1 MQLTRRRLL
10 LLSAI
15 SVGLVPFTGC
25 AEQSDDPTP
34 GDGSG
39 SGSGDGSGDG
49 SGSGEGSGTTAATHL
64 RVKGPWVM
72 VTGATQVRL
81 RCETN
86 TDAPLT
92 VTLRAPDGTEVVGNT
107 EQETRELSPAWP
119 RPGLRSAFPD
129 QAGASTLHD
138 ITLSDLTAGLRYT
151 YTLTGPGFESVS
163 GSFRAPPASGDE
175 VRVLFV
181 ADTMWP
187 GSEKVGPRAAALG
200 GDLFLHGGDI
210 QYYENPVDTW
220 NGYFAYFGDVMAS
233 MASHHAIGNHE
244 YEAFG
249 EFESHFERLFGGQ
262 GEPTGTVDYHA
273 FNFGSARFVFLNSEA
288 DFGPSG
294 TAQMAWFDEEL
305 RAADGDPAI
314 RTVIVVFHR
323 PFYTFGKSKPD
334 FSLRDYFQPRFTS
347 SKVRLVLTGHNHGYE
362 RFLIG
367 DIHYIVDA
375 GGGALLTNINAA
387 RADVLAV
394 YPDEESQRL
403 VASSSY
409 GVSAI
414 TIAGDGSIRV
424 ERVNER
430 GEPTDS
436 YTVSAP

>member
-10 LLSAI
+10 ILSAL
-15 SVGLVPFTGC
+15 SVGLVPFAGC
-25 AEQSDDPTP
+25 VEQSDDANA
-34 GDGSG
+34 GAGSG
-39 SGSGDGSGDG
+39 SGEGSGSGDG
-49 SGSGEGSGTTAATHL
+49 SGSGEGSGSVAATHL
-64 RVKGPWVM
+64 RMKGPWVM

-92 VTLRAPDGTEVVGNT
+92 VTLRAPDGTEVVGTT
-107 EQETRELSPAWP
+107 EQETRELAPDWP
-119 RPGLRSAFPD
+119 RRGIRSDHPD
-129 QAGASTLHD
+129 KAGPSTLHD
-138 ITLSDLTAGLRYT
+138 ITLSDLTPGLQYS
-151 YTLTGPGFESVS
+151 YTLTAAQFETAS
-163 GSFRAPPASGDE
+163 GTFRAPPAPGEE

-187 GSEKVGPRAAALG
+187 GSEKVGPVVAALG

-220 NGYFAYFGDVMAS
+220 NGYFAYFGGVMAS
-233 MASHHAIGNHE
+233 MAAHHAIGNHE

-273 FNFGSARFVFLNSEA
+273 FTFGSARFVFLNSEA
-288 DFGPSG
+288 DFGPTG
-294 TAQMAWFDEEL
+294 TTQMAWFEEEL

-323 PFYTFGKSKPD
+323 PVYTFGKSNPD
-334 FSLRDYFQPRFTS
+334 FTVRDYFHPRFLA

-362 RFLIG
+362 RFLVDG
-367 DIHYIVDA
+367 IHYVVDA
-375 GGGALLTNINAA
+375 GGGALLTNINDT
-387 RADVLAV
+387 RAEVLAV
-394 YPDEESQRL
+394 YPDEESKRL

-424 ERVNER
+424 ERVTER
-430 GEPTDS
+430 GVVTDS

>member
-1 MQLTRRRLL
+1 
-10 LLSAI
+10 
-15 SVGLVPFTGC
+15 VGT
-25 AEQSDDPTP
+25 
-34 GDGSG
+34 
-39 SGSGDGSGDG
+39 
-49 SGSGEGSGTTAATHL
+49 
-64 RVKGPWVM
+64 
-72 VTGATQVRL
+72 
-81 RCETN
+81 
-86 TDAPLT
+86 
-92 VTLRAPDGTEVVGNT
+92 T
-107 EQETRELSPAWP
+107 EQETRELAPDWP
-119 RPGLRSAFPD
+119 RRGLRSDHPD
-129 QAGASTLHD
+129 KAGPSTLHD
-138 ITLSDLTAGLRYT
+138 ITLSDLTPGLQYS
-151 YTLTGPGFESVS
+151 YTLTALGFETAS

-187 GSEKVGPRAAALG
+187 GSEQVGPRAAALG

-210 QYYENPVDTW
+210 QYYDNPVDTW
-220 NGYFAYFGDVMAS
+220 NGYFAYFGGVMAS

-262 GEPTGTVDYHA
+262 GEPTGTLHYHA
-273 FNFGSARFVFLNSEA
+273 FSFGSARFVFLNSEA
-288 DFGPSG
+288 DFGPTG
-294 TAQMAWFDEEL
+294 TTQMAWFEEEL

-323 PFYTFGKSKPD
+323 PVYTFGKSTPD
-334 FSLRDYFQPRFTS
+334 FTVRDYFHPRFVA

-367 DIHYIVDA
+367 DIHYVVDA
-375 GGGALLTNINAA
+375 GGGALLTNINDT
-387 RADVLAV
+387 RAEVLAV
-394 YPDEESQRL
+394 YPDEESKRV